1 MTRRADA
8 LAETLLQGAHALAE
22 LAATLTDAQWQ
33 VRVPRDGRT
42 VGVIVHHVATMYPL
56 EIELAQAVAAGN
68 AIQGVTWQ
76 AVHDINATHARE
88 HAGTT
93 REEAIALLRRNS
105 ELAAQAIRAFDD
117 AQLDRSAPISLY
129 FDTPLTSQFFLE
141 DHAVRHSWYHTGRI
155 RQALAEQPATAAA

>member
-8 LAETLLQGAHALAE
+8 LAETLLQGANTLAD
-22 LAATLTDAQWQ
+22 LAASLTDAEWQ
-33 VRVPRDGRT
+33 VRVPCDGRT

-88 HAGTT
+88 HAKTT
-93 REEAIALLRRNS
+93 REEAIDLLRQNS
-105 ELAAQAIRAFDD
+105 QLAAQAIRAFGDE
-117 AQLDRSAPISLY
+117 QLDRTAPISLY

-141 DHAVRHSWYHTGRI
+141 DHAVRHSWHHTARI

>member
-8 LAETLLQGAHALAE
+8 LAQTLLQGANTLAD

-33 VRVPRDGRT
+33 VPVPGDGRT
-42 VGVIVHHVATMYPL
+42 VGVIVHHVASMYPL
-56 EIELAQAVAAGN
+56 EIDLAQALAAGN

-93 REEAIALLRRNS
+93 RDEAIALLRRNS
-105 ELAAQAIRAFDD
+105 DLAAQAIRAM
-117 AQLDRSAPISLY
+117 
-129 FDTPLTSQFFLE
+129 T
-141 DHAVRHSWYHTGRI
+141 
-155 RQALAEQPATAAA
+155 

>member
-8 LAETLLQGAHALAE
+8 LAETLLQGANDLAD

-42 VGVIVHHVATMYPL
+42 VGVIVHHVASMYPL
-56 EIELAQAVAAGN
+56 EIELAQAIAAGN
-68 AIQGVTWQ
+68 AIKGVTWQ

-88 HAGTT
+88 HAATT

-105 ELAAQAIRAFDD
+105 DLAAQAIRAFDD
-117 AQLDRSAPISLY
+117 GQLDRSAPISLY

-141 DHAVRHSWYHTGRI
+141 DHAVRHSWHHTGRI
-155 RQALAEQPATAAA
+155 RQALAEQPVTTAA

>member
-8 LAETLLQGAHALAE
+8 LADRLEQGANTLAD
-22 LAATLTDAQWQ
+22 LAATLTDAEWR
-33 VRVPRDGRT
+33 VRLPADGRT

-68 AIQGVTWQ
+68 AITGVTWQ

-88 HAGTT
+88 HAATT

-105 ELAAQAIRAFDD
+105 ALAADAIRSLRDD
-117 AQLDRSAPISLY
+117 ELDRAAPISLY
-129 FDTPLTSQFFLE
+129 YDSPLTCQFFIE
-141 DHAVRHSWYHTGRI
+141 DHAMRHSWHHTAGI
-155 RQALAEQPATAAA
+155 RRALASRPVSVAV